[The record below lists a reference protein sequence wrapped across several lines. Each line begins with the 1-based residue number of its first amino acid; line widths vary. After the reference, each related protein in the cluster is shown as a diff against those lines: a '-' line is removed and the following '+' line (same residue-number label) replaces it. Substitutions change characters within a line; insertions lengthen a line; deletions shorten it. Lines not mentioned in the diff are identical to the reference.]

1 MEKKKKA
8 KADCQKTCPDERFG
22 GAAKLQNQTTKFC
35 FEIFWRKSLRGF

>member
-22 GAAKLQNQTTKFC
+22 GTAKLQN
-35 FEIFWRKSLRGF
+35 